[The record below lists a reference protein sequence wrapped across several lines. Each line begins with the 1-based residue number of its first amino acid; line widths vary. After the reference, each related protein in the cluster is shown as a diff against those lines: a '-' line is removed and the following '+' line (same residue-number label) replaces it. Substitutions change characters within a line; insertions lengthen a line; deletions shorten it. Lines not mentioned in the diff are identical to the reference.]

1 MLAESLTHRRAAGRR
16 AGTAVPGDIGDDVLV
31 TCDRTGD
38 GLYEVL
44 AGIRSPHVLLPGLRF
59 AGCGRPEDWHRSA
72 CAAKPGA
79 VRIGGEGVFRSN
91 ETRLRLSAARG
102 CALRWRWRLHIPLT
116 GTLEGPFDVTVL
128 REAGAA
134 GEGWL
139 FELGSSGQ
147 LSFCA
152 R

>member
-1 MLAESLTHRRAAGRR
+1 MES
-16 AGTAVPGDIGDDVLV
+16 AVPGDVGDDVLV

-44 AGIRSPHVLLPGLRF
+44 AGIRSPHVLLSGRRL
-59 AGCGRPEDWHRSA
+59 AGCGRPEDWCRAA
-72 CAAKPGA
+72 CVATPGA
-79 VRIGGEGVFRSN
+79 VRIGGEGVFRGD
-91 ETRLRLSAARG
+91 EIRWRLSAARG
-102 CALRWRWRLHIPLT
+102 RALQWRWRLHIPHA

-128 REAGAA
+128 RAADAA

-147 LSFCA
+147 LSFRA